1 MVTADKVASDRADRS
16 ALPDQSAGEFSRT
29 VDIDNHSIE
38 FGPRGCVATGRDSS
52 RTRATPDRFLPPSHH
67 GLLNMTVSTL
77 AVYEQLRASGNPI
90 VNASFDETVAHLID
104 MSVVALAAP
113 KSPS

>member
-1 MVTADKVASDRADRS
+1 
-16 ALPDQSAGEFSRT
+16 
-29 VDIDNHSIE
+29 
-38 FGPRGCVATGRDSS
+38 
-52 RTRATPDRFLPPSHH
+52 
-67 GLLNMTVSTL
+67 MTVSTL